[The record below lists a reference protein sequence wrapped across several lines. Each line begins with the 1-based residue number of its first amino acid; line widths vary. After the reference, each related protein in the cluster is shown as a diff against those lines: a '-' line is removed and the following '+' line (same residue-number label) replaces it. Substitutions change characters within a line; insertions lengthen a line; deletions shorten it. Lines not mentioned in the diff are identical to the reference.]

1 MNHNFLLYFLQWN
14 RFLLAAN
21 SQLLKEALANFD
33 EENYATLL
41 LPDVSVATVSSMLKC
56 TLNPAVKND
65 TLSVNE
71 LQVMKL
77 LGFPISDPSF
87 YTEPEERDHEADVC
101 DKPPGLDFNLPDC
114 IQDGFVSEDLD
125 VNIDPEIGN
134 QTGNSILG
142 NV

>member
-1 MNHNFLLYFLQWN
+1 M
-14 RFLLAAN
+14 AAN
-21 SQLLKEALANFD
+21 SQLLKEALAEFD

-77 LGFPISDPSF
+77 LGFPTSNSVSHNASG
-87 YTEPEERDHEADVC
+87 EKEA
-101 DKPPGLDFNLPDC
+101 N
-114 IQDGFVSEDLD
+114 
-125 VNIDPEIGN
+125 
-134 QTGNSILG
+134 TG
-142 NV
+142 